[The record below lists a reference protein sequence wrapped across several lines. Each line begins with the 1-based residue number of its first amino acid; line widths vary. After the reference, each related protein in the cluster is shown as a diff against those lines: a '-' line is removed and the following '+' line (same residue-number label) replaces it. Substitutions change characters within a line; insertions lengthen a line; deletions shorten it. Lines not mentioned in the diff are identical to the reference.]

1 LIKWIFVALT
11 AVLGGAGLASA
22 SESEPEFAIEGAW
35 VRAMPPV
42 QSNTAA
48 YLAVKNLSSD
58 PLDVA
63 GVSTD
68 KSERAE
74 IHVSRD
80 VDGYTRMERLDT
92 LRIPAG
98 GTVNLSPGGTHLMLF
113 GLKPMPA
120 PGSKVRICLVFS
132 SGSEGCVDAPVRKSS
147 ADMAG
152 HQHHH

>member
-1 LIKWIFVALT
+1 MALVA
-11 AVLGGAGLASA
+11 VVCGAGLAQG

-48 YLAVKNLSSD
+48 YLAINNLSSA
-58 PLDVA
+58 PLDVV

-68 KSERAE
+68 KSERSE

-80 VDGYTRMERLDT
+80 VDGYTRMEHLDS

-98 GTVNLSPGGTHLMLF
+98 ATVNLSPGGTHLMLF
-113 GLKPMPA
+113 GLKPMPV
-120 PGSKVRICLVFS
+120 PGDQVRICLLFS
-132 SGSEGCVDAPVRKSS
+132 SGSEGCVDAAVLKSS
-147 ADMAG
+147 ADMAD